1 MRIFVASLAVCFF
14 LSASGVEAG
23 WFHRNKTKK
32 RCLPKPIDWPTIR
45 PKADDTHKAGKRT
58 GRHPNDCHPY

>member
-1 MRIFVASLAVCFF
+1 MRVFVAGLAVCFF
-14 LSASGVEAG
+14 LGATGVEAS
-23 WFHRNKTKK
+23 WFHRHNAKK

-45 PKADDTHKAGKRT
+45 PRIDDTHKAGKRV